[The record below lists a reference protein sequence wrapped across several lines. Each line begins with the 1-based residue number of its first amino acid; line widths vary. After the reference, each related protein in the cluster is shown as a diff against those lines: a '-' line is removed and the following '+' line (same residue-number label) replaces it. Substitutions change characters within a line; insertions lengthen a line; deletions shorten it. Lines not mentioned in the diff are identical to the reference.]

1 MMQCGNLGCVKHL
14 VGKNV
19 DLGKDVEAWTLHDL
33 AREIEDANILELLWE
48 VKCKGK
54 KKQRSR
60 RGSLQPT

>member
-1 MMQCGNLGCVKHL
+1 MKSEISKSELCVNSQKLGL
-14 VGKNV
+14 RSSLLSFST
-19 DLGKDVEAWTLHDL
+19 DLFQNTLFAETDPL
-33 AREIEDANILELLWE
+33 Q